1 MRVQNALNTIAG
13 YVAAQERETALQELN
28 KLKGEIADY
37 PEDLKGQ
44 VDAYGL
50 ATFPGKYQPILG
62 GSI

>member
-1 MRVQNALNTIAG
+1 MRVQSALNTIAG
-13 YVAAQERETALQELN
+13 YVVAQEHELALQELN
-28 KLKGEIADY
+28 KLKGEITDY
-37 PEDLKGQ
+37 PEDLKRK